1 MTHENEDFFSYISFY
16 VVMQMLEKVT
26 DLNWVVQFPCNIPSG
41 GRSVI
46 HDVATY
52 FGLTS
57 HSKGAKK
64 RTALV
69 YPRTLF
75 KDKQEAE
82 QNKKE
87 KEFNKLKEKSK
98 TIIVNDNPKTIR
110 DKMIALLAE
119 Q

>member
-1 MTHENEDFFSYISFY
+1 MGAVGRLRDEKSAIATLGRQGGARSEGQQAQSAIVLGFSRAQTKSF
-16 VVMQMLEKVT
+16 
-26 DLNWVVQFPCNIPSG
+26 
-41 GRSVI
+41 
-46 HDVATY
+46 
-52 FGLTS
+52 TS

-119 Q
+119 